1 LAALDDAESLAC
13 LFVGGLVVALRVLMG
28 WKMMP
33 SCLLGC
39 LWMERNYQSFKDR
52 EKMLAELKSFFFDTL
67 YILTAAFVAPLVLNF
82 HDFLF

>member
-1 LAALDDAESLAC
+1 MDDAESLAY
-13 LFVGGLVVALRVLMG
+13 LFVGGLVVALKVLMV

-39 LWMERNYQSFKDR
+39 LWMESNYQSFEDR
-52 EKMLAELKSFFFDTL
+52 ERMLLELKSFLFDTL